1 MLFKFS
7 TFFHQIPTYTIFII
21 LHLSTTFETRTELI
35 QSLITIHVPY
45 GDVGWIEFGHDDDT
59 SARIAVLAEKIAHHS
74 HLYYNLATPEISDA
88 EFDALWDELKSLDS
102 EHPQLRRVGA
112 PIPPGS
118 VKVDHR
124 FPMRSLGKAT
134 DDQEID
140 VRCCRANQRS
150 SGEHRHRQEVGH
162 PLPQDLDQP

>member
-1 MLFKFS
+1 MLSKRLLI
-7 TFFHQIPTYTIFII
+7 TIHLRNTYRK
-21 LHLSTTFETRTELI
+21 RTETI
-35 QSLITIHVPY
+35 QSLITFHVPI

-59 SARIAVLAEKIAHHS
+59 SARIAVLAEQIAHHS
-74 HLYYNLATPEISDA
+74 HLYYNEATPEISDA

-124 FPMRSLGKAT
+124 FPCLLYTSPSPRDA
-134 DDQEID
+134 
-140 VRCCRANQRS
+140 
-150 SGEHRHRQEVGH
+150 
-162 PLPQDLDQP
+162 